1 MTDLEKL
8 CEQALYEEVQVL
20 EDKRSIVRDNA
31 SGRLFYK
38 KRLDIFNPEVFA
50 WLKTH
55 KSRYV
60 PRIEAFWQDGDELVV
75 IEELIQGETLE
86 QLLREGENGQE
97 MSFQERIR
105 ILMELCDGLSF
116 LHSADPPIIHRD
128 LKASN
133 IMLTEDG
140 VVKIIDYDAAKLY
153 VEGQKRDTQLIG
165 TQGTAAPEQYGFAAS
180 DARTDIYALGK
191 LISRMLP
198 ENVDA
203 ARIVSRATA
212 MDPAGRYA
220 TAAQIREQI
229 RRIREKPSGLD
240 HIFGKIPGYD
250 PANRRHRLL
259 ARISIPVLCAAI
271 LGLGIFIYQTQVVI
285 PREQQVKMTGMLD
298 SLSRGQMEP
307 AEAAGLCR
315 DLLKERPY
323 AGMGPEQQDQFQEI
337 AQAVILR
344 CSSLNDGEKQE
355 TGIYLS
361 SEGKDFLDELREAG
375 IDEQTVR
382 SISCSGQLKFLIRR
396 EDWDRAVKALAC
408 FDGLPGETEARE
420 NLFKACMAGADS
432 EARSFQETVTVAH
445 ASKGLADYALLAEAG
460 WDEAKAPLE
469 SFYRTVLNEADAQR
483 DEAHYA
489 MAGDLYRLLQ
499 EYEKKVS
506 AALTDPPL
514 AERLQEIEYRKAFE
528 EMAAG
533 KYSEGRTSFKRL
545 GNYKDAAEQAN
556 ECAYLKARE
565 YVSNKQYERAAS
577 LLEEISGYKDADE
590 MQLKAKFDY
599 CASVADEPD
608 DTAFDYLEQ
617 LEAAGYPGIGD
628 VKDEMYTLRAKI
640 ETGMNYLVGSEQSAN
655 IRATLI
661 GGEPDA
667 STHLRFEVIDLKTG
681 ETSTWTTE
689 EEFSRGESGQA
700 AYWTSSL
707 TENIFEKEFKV
718 NVYADDGTR
727 IGSWEGTFSMEFL
740 N

>member
-1 MTDLEKL
+1 MTDLEKM

-31 SGRLFYK
+31 SGRLFYR

-60 PRIEAFWQDGDELVV
+60 PRIEAFWQDGEELVV
-75 IEELIQGETLE
+75 VEELIQGETLE
-86 QLLREGENGQE
+86 QRLLESENGLG

-165 TQGTAAPEQYGFAAS
+165 TQGSAAPEQYGFAAS

-191 LISRMLP
+191 LIGRMLP

-203 ARIVSRATA
+203 ARIAARATA
-212 MDPAGRYA
+212 MDPSKRYA
-220 TAAQIREQI
+220 SAAQIRDQI

-259 ARISIPVLCAAI
+259 ARLSIPVLCAVI
-271 LGLGIFIYQTQVVI
+271 LGLGIFIYQTRVVI
-285 PREQQVKMTGMLD
+285 PREQQVKMTGMLE

-315 DLLKERPY
+315 ELLQERPY
-323 AGMGPEQQDQFQEI
+323 AGMDPELQDQFQEI

-344 CSSLNDGEKQE
+344 CSSLNAGEKQE

-361 SEGKDFLDELREAG
+361 NEGKDFLDVLREAG
-375 IDEQTVR
+375 IDEETVK
-382 SISCSGQLKFLIRR
+382 SISFGGQLQYLIGR
-396 EDWDRAVKALAC
+396 EDWDRAMTALKC
-408 FDGLPGETEARE
+408 FDGLPDEIDARE
-420 NLFKACMAGADS
+420 KVFRACEKSADK
-432 EARSFQETVTVAH
+432 EAQNFQEQVTIAH
-445 ASKGLADYALLAEAG
+445 AAHALEWYSLLVKEGSK
-460 WDEAKAPLE
+460 EAKEPFE
-469 SFYRTVLNEADAQR
+469 SFYETVLNEADDQR
-483 DEAHYA
+483 DEAHYD
-489 MAGDLYRLLQ
+489 MAGKLYRTLQ

-506 AALTDPPL
+506 PALTSPPID
-514 AERLQEIEYRKAFE
+514 ERLQEIAYRKALE

-533 KYSEGRTSFKRL
+533 KYSESRTSFKRL
-545 GNYKDAAEQAN
+545 GKYKDAPQQAN

-565 YVSNKQYERAAS
+565 YVSNKQYIKAAD
-577 LLEEISGYKDADE
+577 LFEEISGYKDADE
-590 MQLKAKFDY
+590 LLLKAEFDY

-608 DTAFDYLEQ
+608 DTAFSYLEH
-617 LEAAGYPGIGD
+617 LEDAGYPGLD
-628 VKDEMYTLRAKI
+628 HVKAEIYTLHAKI
-640 ETGMNYLVGSEQSAN
+640 ETGMNYLVGSEQSAY
-655 IRATLI
+655 IRATLL
-661 GGEPDA
+661 GGKPDT
-667 STHLRFEVIDLKTG
+667 STHLRFEVIDLENG
-681 ETSTWTTE
+681 MSSTWTTE
-689 EEFSRGESGQA
+689 EELSRGESGQA
-700 AYWTSSL
+700 AYQTSSL

-740 N
+740 D